1 MPKARKTTAKKS
13 STSVQAG
20 DKGVAVGRDL
30 VNSNVFTGDNNTI
43 IQQVIE
49 KQLTISLF
57 TILAPVGDFTGRKE
71 ELAEL
76 KAAFERGAIITGMT
90 GGGGIG
96 KTELA
101 RKLAQEIAENYPD
114 ARMNIDLLGTSEKPL
129 TSEEAMRRLLEPLYP
144 NQKLPDDT
152 AQLQGLFQ
160 LTFASKKALLLLDNA
175 ANAGQVRPL
184 IPPAPSAAIVTS
196 RFHFSLTE
204 FGLNPLR
211 LDVLAK
217 EDAVLL
223 LRSSSEKLKD
233 EADEVALELANL
245 CGRLPL
251 ALRVASSILNDSP
264 TWTPQT
270 LISRL
275 RDEHTRLKRLTRDGD
290 HDLDVEATLTLSYDL
305 LSDELKKYFRQACVL
320 TAPFVIQSVKAVWGL
335 AEDDDVSDLLEKLVN
350 RSLLNYL
357 SEGPGYYSLHD
368 LTRVFGFEKLL
379 EDEEVA
385 NAAIMAHANHFLE
398 WAKWSD
404 DQYKKG
410 NENILLGLSQFRFI
424 WPHLFSAY
432 ERLLP
437 NQKTAPRSQEAD
449 SWLSNFPSRCVY
461 VLDLHLPPRQ
471 KIPILETALDA
482 SRRLS
487 KKGAEGVHLGNLGVA
502 YKNLGEARKAIE
514 FYEQALM
521 IDREIG
527 DRRGEGADLGNLGL
541 AYAALGDERKAI
553 EFYEKQLT
561 IVREIGDRRGEGNA
575 LGNLGNAYAAL
586 GDARKAIE
594 FYEKALIIDR
604 EIGDR
609 RGEGNALG
617 NLGNAYAALG
627 DARKAIEFYEQ
638 ALLIAR
644 EIGDRRGE
652 GADLGCLGV
661 ANAALGDARKAI
673 EFYEQ
678 AMMVAQEIGDKRN
691 EGSWL
696 GNLGNVYAALG
707 DARKA
712 IEFYEKAMIISQEIG
727 DRRNEGSW
735 LGNLGIT
742 YKTIGEK
749 EKAHQLWQNA
759 LAIFEAIESPHTQL
773 VKKWLSD
780 LD

>member
-43 IQQVIE
+43 IQQAIE
-49 KQLTISLF
+49 KQLAISLF
-57 TILAPVGDFTGRKE
+57 TISAPVGDFTGRKD

-76 KAAFERGAIITGMT
+76 KAAFARGAIITGMT

-114 ARMNIDLLGTSEKPL
+114 ARMSIDLLGTSEKPL
-129 TSEEAMRRLLEPLYP
+129 TSDEAMRRLLEPFYP

-160 LTFASKKALLLLDNA
+160 QTFASKKALLLLDNA
-175 ANAGQVRPL
+175 ANAGQVRSL

-223 LRSSSEKLKD
+223 LRASSEKLTN
-233 EADEVALELANL
+233 APDEVALELANL

-290 HDLDVEATLTLSYDL
+290 HDLDVEATLTLSYEL
-305 LSDELKKYFRQACVL
+305 LSDELKKYFRRACVF

-335 AEDDDVSDLLEKLVN
+335 AEDDDVSDLLDKLFN

-379 EDEEVA
+379 EDEEDA
-385 NAAIMAHANHFLE
+385 NATIMAHANHFLE

-437 NQKTAPRSQEAD
+437 NQKNAPRSQEAD
-449 SWLSNFPSRCVY
+449 SWLSNFPGRCVY

-487 KKGAEGVHLGNLGVA
+487 EKGAEGVHLGNLGNA
-502 YKNLGEARKAIE
+502 YAALGEARKAIE
-514 FYEQALM
+514 FYEKALV

-527 DRRGEGADLGNLGL
+527 DRRGEGADLGNLGS
-541 AYAALGDERKAI
+541 AYYRLGEVRKAI
-553 EFYEKQLT
+553 EFYEKAML
-561 IVREIGDRRGEGNA
+561 IVREIGDRRNEGNW
-575 LGNLGNAYAAL
+575 LGNLGNAYADL
-586 GDARKAIE
+586 GEARKAIE
-594 FYEKALIIDR
+594 FYEKALVID
-604 EIGDR
+604 
-609 RGEGNALG
+609 
-617 NLGNAYAALG
+617 
-627 DARKAIEFYEQ
+627 
-638 ALLIAR
+638 R

-652 GADLGCLGV
+652 GADLGNLGIAYYRLGEV
-661 ANAALGDARKAI
+661 RKAIEFYEQALVIDREIGNRRGEGADFGNLGNAYADLGEARKAI

-678 AMMVAQEIGDKRN
+678 YLSI
-691 EGSWL
+691 
-696 GNLGNVYAALG
+696 
-707 DARKA
+707 AR
-712 IEFYEKAMIISQEIG
+712 EIG
-727 DRRNEGSW
+727 DRRGEGNA
-735 LGNLGIT
+735 LANLGQT
-742 YKTIGEK
+742 YNDLDEK
-749 EKAHQLWQNA
+749 EKARQLWRNA
-759 LAIFEAIESPHTQL
+759 LTIFDAIESPYVQL

-780 LD
+780 LN